1 MFGILIV
8 NNWQEIKPGRYSFL
22 LRKKFGKNS
31 ENVKENLAC
40 ESKSD
45 SGNEQKFLDA
55 GGMAGCFLFL
65 DEIHVESLALI
76 IS

>member
-45 SGNEQKFLDA
+45 SGNE
-55 GGMAGCFLFL
+55 
-65 DEIHVESLALI
+65 
-76 IS
+76 